1 MKIAFIYDAV
11 YPWVK
16 GGAERRVYELAK
28 RLVAQGHE
36 VHCYSLGW
44 WWPEKGET
52 DFEMDGILLHGV
64 SKPVELYSDD
74 RRSIKEAISF
84 GINLLR
90 PLMKEDFDVIDC
102 QGFPYFS
109 SFTSRFHELFGKS
122 SLVITLHEV
131 WGDYWY
137 DYLGRAGIFGKLVER
152 SMLAMTD
159 KFITVSKKTDGDLHK
174 IKKTS
179 NSVVIPN
186 GIDYDSIQKIKP
198 SSDNSDILFVGRLI
212 KEKNV
217 ETLLRALPSVKKKFP
232 DFNCVVVGD
241 GPEKN
246 KLEKLVEN
254 LGLSE
259 NVSFTGFMENYT
271 DIIAHMKSTKVFV
284 LPSIREGFG
293 MVVIESNACGVPV
306 VVVNHPMNAA
316 QDLVVDGVNGY
327 ISEPEP
333 ELMAG
338 IIVKSIENKD
348 KMRDKCLEIS
358 MEYDWD
364 KIVNSLLEV
373 YKGIM

>member
-1 MKIAFIYDAV
+1 MKIAFIYDAM

-28 RLVAQGHE
+28 RLVAKGHE

-44 WWPEKGET
+44 WWPEKGER
-52 DFEMDGILLHGV
+52 DIKMDGIILHGV
-64 SKPVELYSDD
+64 SKPLELYSDD
-74 RRSIKEAISF
+74 RRSIKEARSF

-109 SFTSRFHELFGKS
+109 SFTSRLHELLGKS